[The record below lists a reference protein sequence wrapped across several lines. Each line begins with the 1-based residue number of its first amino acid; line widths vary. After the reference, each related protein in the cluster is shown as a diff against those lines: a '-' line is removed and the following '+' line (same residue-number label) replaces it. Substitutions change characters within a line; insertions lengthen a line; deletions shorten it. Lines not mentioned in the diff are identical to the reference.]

1 MLFFVRCDLVNFVRP
16 RLSLA
21 LSMSRSAFEL
31 LRQRDELFP
40 RSVITS
46 GGATFDEKEG
56 KAANILGECEK
67 RPT

>member
-1 MLFFVRCDLVNFVRP
+1 
-16 RLSLA
+16 
-21 LSMSRSAFEL
+21 MSQSAFEL